1 MSRAEF
7 EQVKSAFLG
16 TLSIA
21 DGLRLYQS
29 SDDGRRTQ
37 LADVGAAAS
46 RMVPF
51 TQFVVDECEVNPVF
65 KESLFTG
72 RSLFHTL
79 HNPKNDP
86 KVSFPPAYDA
96 FRKLIAAIHERRSA
110 KKESLPKGPKKKP
123 GPKNGER
130 AGTIEVSDGKEAYFV
145 NDAEPM
151 VVDEDSSS
159 KNAKRPSEKPANNNK
174 GKKPTASSSK
184 RPKTDRAPEFHE
196 DAFLTS
202 AVAEFFAQGASA
214 QQVLDEVTSIVD
226 RGSNFENDA
235 FAMRKRMYSIMVEIA
250 CLHEQ
255 FRSLLI
261 RRQQLTE
268 EGLFIRE
275 RLQIVGDVPGVD
287 PPGYKPRL
295 NLTRNRPSLLT
306 MSSDSFTDL
315 RTSFILAYDQ
325 LYRLAGFSASLA
337 EQREHLASNVM
348 EIVLRLEPFTED
360 ITLEGAS
367 GNTPFTKAILD
378 ARRLMYLLFS
388 INDTTARI
396 RYPKGALLLHKY
408 GKLIDLARSAP
419 ELPTT
424 IVSDNGAPLNGVASA
439 GASTHDSP
447 V

>member
-174 GKKPTASSSK
+174 GKKPTASMRSLLPLSPSSSLK
-184 RPKTDRAPEFHE
+184 H
-196 DAFLTS
+196 
-202 AVAEFFAQGASA
+202 
-214 QQVLDEVTSIVD
+214 VD

-275 RLQIVGDVPGVD
+275 RLQMLV
-287 PPGYKPRL
+287 
-295 NLTRNRPSLLT
+295 T
-306 MSSDSFTDL
+306 F
-315 RTSFILAYDQ
+315 
-325 LYRLAGFSASLA
+325 
-337 EQREHLASNVM
+337 
-348 EIVLRLEPFTED
+348 
-360 ITLEGAS
+360 
-367 GNTPFTKAILD
+367 
-378 ARRLMYLLFS
+378 RR
-388 INDTTARI
+388 
-396 RYPKGALLLHKY
+396 
-408 GKLIDLARSAP
+408 
-419 ELPTT
+419 
-424 IVSDNGAPLNGVASA
+424 
-439 GASTHDSP
+439 
-447 V
+447 